1 MKQFRGYVLSTLIVL
16 AAIVAA
22 AIMYSD
28 YVTNPWTRD
37 GQVRAR
43 VVQVASRVSGPIV
56 QLPIRD
62 NQQVAAGDL
71 LFEIDRRT
79 FEADLAGAQAKYDKT
94 KDDLAALA
102 QQVVAAEAGVEQYR
116 SAISQAQSRLDGA
129 TAKLEEAEA
138 NRERSRILF
147 EKENIAKMRLESV
160 ERNYLVDLATKEQSD
175 AILLSSKS
183 ALLQSEANLAKAK
196 ADLGAPGEENARLR
210 AAKAA
215 LNNAKLNL
223 DFTRVVATVDGFV
236 TNLELQLGSQ
246 VVVNQPT
253 LALIDS
259 SSFWIDA
266 YFRETQ
272 IAEIRPGQEAVVTLM
287 SNPDLP
293 LLGTVNSIGRGIAK
307 ADGSTGSDLLPNVS
321 PTFEW
326 IRLAQRIPVRIELG
340 KLPQDISLRVGATAS
355 VMVRT
360 KGATGELTPAPK
372 MLQ

>member
-1 MKQFRGYVLSTLIVL
+1 MKQFRGYVLSTLIAL

>member
-1 MKQFRGYVLSTLIVL
+1 MKQFRGYVLSTLIAL

-215 LNNAKLNL
+215 LSNAKLNL

>member
-102 QQVVAAEAGVEQYR
+102 QQVAAAEAGVEQYR

>member
-1 MKQFRGYVLSTLIVL
+1 MKQFRGYVLSTLIAL

-102 QQVVAAEAGVEQYR
+102 QQVVAAEASVEQYR